1 MLIKK
6 KTEKKINSIFI
17 FMSKEAA
24 AAAVAKM
31 RRREKSVEKEI
42 WMHTHL
48 MSWGKWWDETRRV
61 SEWERERKK

>member
-1 MLIKK
+1 
-6 KTEKKINSIFI
+6 
-17 FMSKEAA
+17 MSEEA
-24 AAAVAKM
+24 AAAVAK

-61 SEWERERKK
+61 SEWERERKKNKRSDYKYKVN